1 MARWLKVGIDTPY
14 KTAIRNMAKD
24 CGCTRGDA
32 FLAWFDLYA
41 WLDEQTADGRLETDH
56 AELDRKAGLAG
67 AAASLERS
75 GWLTFADGVCTI
87 TNWDEHN
94 GQNAKRR
101 AMDAR
106 RKNEIREELRRQ
118 SLPVRS
124 CPKMPVRKMSALKAD
139 KCPRNVRFGSGQNA
153 DEIRYI

>member
-41 WLDEQTADGRLETDH
+41 WLDEQTADGRLETDY

-75 GWLTFADGVCTI
+75 GWLAFADGVCTI

-139 KCPRNVRFGSGQNA
+139 KCPQNVRFESGQNA
-153 DEIRYI
+153 DEIR

>member
-1 MARWLKVGIDTPY
+1 MARWLKVGVDTPY

-32 FLAWFDLYA
+32 FLAWFDLYS

-87 TNWDEHN
+87 TNWEEHN

-101 AMDAR
+101 ALDAR
-106 RKNEIREELRRQ
+106 RKTEIREEMRKQ
-118 SLPVRS
+118 GLPVRP
-124 CPKMPVRKMSALKAD
+124 CPKSQNFGLPQKAHVRIQSGLLSASK
-139 KCPRNVRFGSGQNA
+139 A
-153 DEIRYI
+153 DEIR